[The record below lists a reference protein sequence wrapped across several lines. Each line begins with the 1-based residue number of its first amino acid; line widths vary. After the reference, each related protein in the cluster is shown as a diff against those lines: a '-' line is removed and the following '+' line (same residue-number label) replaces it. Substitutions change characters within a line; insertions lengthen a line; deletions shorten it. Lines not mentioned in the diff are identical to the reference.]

1 MATSTTNL
9 GLIKPAGTDKIRIAQ
24 INQNMD
30 TLDAAVGA
38 VGATSLQ
45 AQVNALGDGLAIVA
59 NGDSHIAISAGQYVY
74 VKNNTHS
81 LNEGLY
87 VASAAVSANGAIT
100 SSNMTADDDGG
111 LNALNAKSMESLG
124 YSSGKGYVSFKN
136 GWMIQWGQAT
146 IPIGSDRVQVDF
158 PYSYNYHIPVVTISP
173 FENSNAS
180 GTLSDLRVF
189 DTQYGKFWVYN
200 KSGNVTGHDIIVNW
214 MAMGTW
220 TNI

>member
-111 LNALNAKSMESLG
+111 LNALNANITDLKR
-124 YSSGKGYVSFKN
+124 YSVSGYVDLSSYTSSDNKYTFQYDGYIVLN
-136 GWMIQWGQAT
+136 TRANTTGYIGITITMGSTDITEQMYIRSQYETRMIFVKKGMKVYVNHSESGAYT
-146 IPIGSDRVQVDF
+146 LFYPL
-158 PYSYNYHIPVVTISP
+158 
-173 FENSNAS
+173 NA
-180 GTLSDLRVF
+180 
-189 DTQYGKFWVYN
+189 
-200 KSGNVTGHDIIVNW
+200 
-214 MAMGTW
+214 
-220 TNI
+220 